1 MPAADLRPGARGSRR
16 LVHRMASRVG
26 GRVALFDARGRVIAD
41 SDPDGPATAP
51 PATSVRLA
59 AAGFTRDGDVHQ
71 AVHDATAVVV
81 ARAHTRAGPRTL
93 VLRRSLDDARAAD
106 AVVRSAL
113 PVAGGV
119 GLAVAAALGAAVGFG
134 LLRRLEGLRRG
145 AGRLAEHGIEEPL
158 DVRAAGRDEV
168 GELAVTLESMR
179 ARLQAQE
186 QGRQTFLST
195 ASHEL
200 RTPVASMLGSAEL
213 LEEELDGAEPDVEQ
227 ARLRAAAVSRQ
238 AQRLSTLAD
247 DLLGLGRLDA
257 AMPLATEPVDLAE
270 LAHTLAGEAEPT
282 ARAAGVTV
290 RVASYGPAWA
300 EGDPLAAAR
309 IIRALLDNALRHGA
323 PPDTAVTVTVTT
335 DGERAAVAVT
345 DAGA

>member
-145 AGRLAEHGIEEPL
+145 ARRLAEHRIEEPP
-158 DVRAAGRDEV
+158 DARGAGG
-168 GELAVTLESMR
+168 GEGRRPRGPPGSMR
-179 ARLQAQE
+179 APPQGQE
-186 QGRQTFLST
+186 PG
-195 ASHEL
+195 
-200 RTPVASMLGSAEL
+200 
-213 LEEELDGAEPDVEQ
+213 
-227 ARLRAAAVSRQ
+227 
-238 AQRLSTLAD
+238 
-247 DLLGLGRLDA
+247 
-257 AMPLATEPVDLAE
+257 
-270 LAHTLAGEAEPT
+270 
-282 ARAAGVTV
+282 
-290 RVASYGPAWA
+290 
-300 EGDPLAAAR
+300 
-309 IIRALLDNALRHGA
+309 
-323 PPDTAVTVTVTT
+323 
-335 DGERAAVAVT
+335 
-345 DAGA
+345 